1 MNRKIFTACTAFLL
15 GACVAWLPTA
25 QAASFS
31 EVQPYITDYQIG
43 FTDGTKLVTSPVYDG
58 YSRYSSYTTV
68 TKAGK
73 YGLLDNKTGKEMT
86 PAIWDSIELIPS
98 GKIAIVQKGGWFQ
111 YLDPT
116 TGKLSATKY
125 AGGHAYYL
133 SDEHDTVVA
142 MIGQTSTLLDS
153 SGKVLIPPFAGKLSM
168 VQIMDPTM
176 ESDQSAEPVRYFLG
190 STTNQITLYDPVT
203 FAPTFTLKNASLIPN
218 EGGPKTAYLK
228 VQSGGKEGLV
238 DVEGKYALEPNYKA
252 LYFLNNGFVRIEGPD
267 GVGLWKGGKMLVE
280 PQYADVGIEFNQP
293 DVYTTMTKDS
303 ITYHSLSK
311 GTAQT
316 FKKGAEIL
324 ANHHVLG
331 QDPKTGL
338 YGIAEIGGKTIVPYT
353 YPRVEGPP
361 AARLLIRADGK
372 KGLIPG
378 WEQPM
383 AEPTVWFD
391 SVTTIGVTYSM
402 LSIQDGKRIG
412 LYSESKGWIFEPQES
427 TVIHYDQKSN
437 RVIVENTADGTT
449 AAYGFDGRIIND
461 TEPRKEALTDYVTTA
476 GSTEKGFV
484 LVDIKTQQPISKAYR
499 SLYFEGGEMKLIV
512 AMDEKVADLY
522 TPQGELLTKD
532 IQIPLQQGQMDQ
544 SPVVFTKM
552 DNNLYSAG
560 AKAGSAYVALV
571 RIADGQ
577 LQPVSDFDY
586 VGVSARFTAE
596 NSLMLL
602 QRPDGTYDVWTNK
615 NGQIARTL
623 DKVSAIETSTGLD
636 NVFVQRG
643 TDWDVY
649 SPEGQRLT
657 SKSYH
662 ALKYL
667 TAGEDKLGAIVYQD
681 QQTGLYGLLK
691 VDGTILTEAKF
702 ESIALM
708 KDVFPGLWNEAGVA
722 PTYVYTTNK
731 QFGYLDREG
740 QQLFQTAFLTKKP
753 AITYRPMSLQSFPSY
768 ASQMR
773 QNPLEL
779 LSFDK
784 PYSWPADVPSEQK
797 FFGNLA
803 LYLGLPKE
811 AGKQEVLTEL
821 VGKGIIPANP
831 DRVALNDEDMFALS
845 YFMETG
851 QVSKMTAAQLWEWAG
866 KRGLVVERGKM
877 SYYQTMDLYREY
889 HEMFFRELLRT
900 TAGKQAAKAKSLSAA
915 TLTAAQQ
922 QMLTP
927 MILVNGKAWE
937 ELALPLPQAERANVS
952 STLIDQYNKQAAQLL
967 AAYLKQNP

>member
-15 GACVAWLPTA
+15 GASVAWLPAA

-31 EVQPYITDYQIG
+31 EVQPYITDYKIG
-43 FTDGTKLVTSPVYDG
+43 FTDGAKLVTSPVYDG

-86 PAIWDSIELIPS
+86 SAIWDNIELISS

-111 YLDPT
+111 YLDLT

-133 SDEHDTVVA
+133 SAEHDTVVA

-168 VQIMDPTM
+168 VQLMDPAR
-176 ESDQSAEPVRYFLG
+176 EDDQSAEPVRYFLG

-203 FAPTFTLKNASLIPN
+203 FAPIFTLKNASLIPN

-228 VQSGGKEGLV
+228 VRSGGKEGLV
-238 DVEGKYALEPNYKA
+238 GVDGKYALAPNYKA
-252 LYFLNNGFVRIEGPD
+252 LYFLNNGFVRVEGPK

-280 PQYADVGIEFNQP
+280 PQYADVGTEFTRP
-293 DVYTTMTKDS
+293 DVYTTLTNDS

-316 FKKGAEIL
+316 FKKGAEML
-324 ANHHVLG
+324 ESRYVLG

-338 YGIAEIGGKTIVPYT
+338 YGIAEIGGETLVPFA

-361 AARLLIRADGK
+361 AARLLVRSDGK

-378 WEQPM
+378 WGQPM
-383 AEPTVWFD
+383 AEPAVWFD
-391 SVTTIGVTYSM
+391 SLTTIGGTYSM

-412 LYSESKGWIFEPQES
+412 LYSDSKGWILEPQEN
-427 TVIHYDQKSN
+427 TVIRYDERSN
-437 RVIVENTADGTT
+437 RILVENSTEHTT
-449 AAYGFDGRIIND
+449 TAYGFDGRIIHD
-461 TEPRKEALTDYVTTA
+461 TEPREEALTDYVTTA
-476 GSTEKGFV
+476 GSIEKGYV
-484 LVDIKTQQPISKAYR
+484 LVDLASKQPISKAYR
-499 SLYFEGGEMKLIV
+499 SIYYEGGETKLIV
-512 AMDEKVADLY
+512 ALDEKVADLY

-532 IQIPLQQGQMDQ
+532 IQIPLQQGQMSQ
-544 SPVVFTKM
+544 APVVWTQM
-552 DNNLYSAG
+552 DNHVYTAGVKVGSAG
-560 AKAGSAYVALV
+560 VALV
-571 RIADGQ
+571 QIADGQ
-577 LQPVSDFDY
+577 LQPVSDFEY
-586 VGVSARFTAE
+586 ASVSAT
-596 NSLMLL
+596 STSGHKLMVL
-602 QRPDGTYDVWTNK
+602 QRTDGTSDVWTSEE
-615 NGQIARTL
+615 GQMTRTL
-623 DKVSAIETSTGLD
+623 EQVSSIETANGLD
-636 NVFVQRG
+636 NLFVQKG
-643 TDWDVY
+643 TAWDVY
-649 SPEGQRLT
+649 SPEGRRL
-657 SKSYH
+657 SSQSYR

-667 TAGEDKLGAIVYQD
+667 TTGKTGAIAYQD

-691 VDGTILTEAKF
+691 EDGTVLTAAKF
-702 ESIALM
+702 ESIALA
-708 KDVFPGLWNEAGVA
+708 KDVFPGQWDEAAGGI
-722 PTYVYTTNK
+722 PTYVYTMGQ

-740 QQLFQTAFLTKKP
+740 QELFQTAFLTKKP
-753 AITYRPMSLQSFPSY
+753 TITYRPMTMQSFPSY

-779 LSFDK
+779 LSFDQ
-784 PYSWPADVPSEQK
+784 PYSWPAGVPSEQK
-797 FFGNLA
+797 FFANLA

-811 AGKQEVLTEL
+811 AGRQEVLTEL
-821 VGKGIIPANP
+821 AAKGIIPANP
-831 DRVALNDEDMFALS
+831 DRVAVNDEDMFALS

-900 TAGKQAAKAKSLSAA
+900 PAGKQAAKAKSLSAA

-937 ELALPLPQAERANVS
+937 ELALPLPQAEWANVS
-952 STLIDQYNKQAAQLL
+952 STLVDQYNQQAAQLL

>member
-1 MNRKIFTACTAFLL
+1 MNRKIFAACTAFLL
-15 GACVAWLPTA
+15 GASAWLPIA
-25 QAASFS
+25 EAAGFT
-31 EVQPYITDYQIG
+31 EVQPYMTDYKIG
-43 FTDGTKLVTSPVYDG
+43 FTDGAKLVTSPIYDG

-86 PAIWDSIELIPS
+86 PAIWDSIELITS

-111 YLDPT
+111 YLDLT
-116 TGKLSATKY
+116 TGKLSTTKY

-133 SDEHDTVVA
+133 SAKHDTVVA

-168 VQIMDPTM
+168 VQLIDPAM
-176 ESDQSAEPVRYFLG
+176 ESDESAEPVRYFLG

-228 VQSGGKEGLV
+228 VRSGGKEGLV
-238 DVEGKYALEPNYKA
+238 GVDGKYALAPNYKA
-252 LYFLNNGFVRIEGPD
+252 LYFLNNGFVRVEGEK

-280 PQYADVGIEFNQP
+280 PQYTDVGTEFNQP

-338 YGIAEIGGKTIVPYT
+338 YGIAEIGGETIVPFT
-353 YPRVEGPP
+353 YPRIEGPP
-361 AARLLIRADGK
+361 AARLLIRSDGK

-391 SVTTIGVTYSM
+391 SLTTIGGTYSM

-412 LYSESKGWIFEPQES
+412 LYSDSKGWIFEPQEN
-427 TVIHYDQKSN
+427 TVIRYDQKSN
-437 RVIVENTADGTT
+437 RILVENSTDHTT
-449 AAYGFDGRIIND
+449 MAYGFDGRIIND
-461 TEPRKEALTDYVTTA
+461 TEPREEALTDYVTTA
-476 GSTEKGFV
+476 GSIEKGFV
-484 LVDIKTQQPISKAYR
+484 LVDIKTQKPISKAYR

-532 IQIPLQQGQMDQ
+532 IQIPLQGQMDQSQ

-560 AKAGSAYVALV
+560 AKAGSAKVALV

-577 LQPVSDFDY
+577 LQPVSDFEY
-586 VGVSARFTAE
+586 VGVSAKFTTGH
-596 NSLMLL
+596 SLMLL
-602 QRPDGTYDVWTNK
+602 QRPDGTHDVWTNK
-615 NGQIARTL
+615 NGQITRTL
-623 DKVSAIETSTGLD
+623 DKVSAVETATGLD

-657 SKSYH
+657 SKSYR

-667 TAGEDKLGAIVYQD
+667 TTGKTGAIFYQD

-691 VDGTILTEAKF
+691 EDGTVLTAAKF
-702 ESIALM
+702 ESIALA
-708 KDVFPGLWNEAGVA
+708 KDVFPGQGNEAAGGI
-722 PTYVYTTNK
+722 PTYVYTTSQ

-740 QQLFQTAFLTKKP
+740 QELFQTAFLTKKP
-753 AITYRPMSLQSFPSY
+753 TITYRPMNTQSFPSY

-797 FFGNLA
+797 FFANLA
-803 LYLGLPKE
+803 LYLGLPKG
-811 AGKQEVLTEL
+811 AGKQAVLTEMAA
-821 VGKGIIPANP
+821 KGIIPANP
-831 DRVALNDEDMFALS
+831 DRVAVNDEDMFALS

-851 QVSKMTAAQLWEWAG
+851 QVNKMTAAQLWEWAG
-866 KRGLVVERGKM
+866 KRGLVVERGGM

-900 TAGKQAAKAKSLSAA
+900 PAGKRAAKAKSLSAA

-937 ELALPLPQAERANVS
+937 ELALPLPQSVWANVS
-952 STLIDQYNKQAAQLL
+952 STLVDEYNKQAAQLL

>member
-73 YGLLDNKTGKEMT
+73 YGLLDNKTGNEMT

-111 YLDPT
+111 YLDLT

-125 AGGHAYYL
+125 TGGHAYYL
-133 SDEHDTVVA
+133 SDEQDTVVA

-168 VQIMDPTM
+168 VQLMDPTM

-238 DVEGKYALEPNYKA
+238 DVDGKYALEPNYKA

-280 PQYADVGIEFNQP
+280 PQYADVGTEFNQP

-338 YGIAEIGGKTIVPYT
+338 YGIAEIGGKTIVPFT

-391 SVTTIGVTYSM
+391 SVTTIGGTYSM

-657 SKSYH
+657 SKSNH

-740 QQLFQTAFLTKKP
+740 QELFQTAFLTKKP

-768 ASQMR
+768 ASQTR

-797 FFGNLA
+797 FFANLA

>member
-15 GACVAWLPTA
+15 GAIAWLPIA
-25 QAASFS
+25 EAAGFT
-31 EVQPYITDYQIG
+31 EVQPYITDYKIG
-43 FTDGTKLVTSPVYDG
+43 FTDGAKLVTSPVYDG

-86 PAIWDSIELIPS
+86 PAIWDSIELITP

-111 YLDPT
+111 YLDLT
-116 TGKLSATKY
+116 TGKLSTTKY
-125 AGGHAYYL
+125 VGGHAYYL
-133 SDEHDTVVA
+133 SAKHDTVVA

-168 VQIMDPTM
+168 VQLMDPEM
-176 ESDQSAEPVRYFLG
+176 ESDQSAEPARYFLG
-190 STTNQITLYDPVT
+190 STNNQITLYDPVT

-228 VQSGGKEGLV
+228 VRSGGKEGLV
-238 DVEGKYALEPNYKA
+238 GVDGKYALAPNYKA
-252 LYFLNNGFVRIEGPD
+252 LYFLNNGFVRVEGPK

-280 PQYADVGIEFNQP
+280 PQYADVGTEFTRP
-293 DVYTTMTKDS
+293 DVYSTLTNDS

-316 FKKGAEIL
+316 FKKGAEML
-324 ANHHVLG
+324 GGGYVLG

-338 YGIAEIGGKTIVPYT
+338 YGIAEIGGDTIVPFA

-361 AARLLIRADGK
+361 AARLLVRSDGK

-378 WEQPM
+378 WGQPM
-383 AEPTVWFD
+383 AEPAIWFD
-391 SVTTIGVTYSM
+391 SLTTIGGTYSM

-412 LYSESKGWIFEPQES
+412 LYSDSKGWIFEPQEN
-427 TVIHYDQKSN
+427 TVIRYDQKSN
-437 RVIVENTADGTT
+437 RILVENSTDHSTT
-449 AAYGFDGRIIND
+449 AYSFDGRIIND
-461 TEPRKEALTDYVTTA
+461 TEPREEALTDYVTTA
-476 GSTEKGFV
+476 GSIEKGFV
-484 LVDIKTQQPISKAYR
+484 LVDIRSQQPISKAYR

-522 TPQGELLTKD
+522 TQQGELLTKD
-532 IQIPLQQGQMDQ
+532 IQIPLQGQMDQSQ

-560 AKAGSAYVALV
+560 ARAGSANVALV

-577 LQPVSDFDY
+577 LQPVSDFEY
-586 VGVSARFTAE
+586 VGVSARFTAGH
-596 NSLMLL
+596 NLMLL
-602 QRPDGTYDVWTNK
+602 QRPDSTSDVWTNK
-615 NGQIARTL
+615 NGQITRTL
-623 DKVSAIETSTGLD
+623 DKVRTVETATGLD
-636 NVFVQRG
+636 NLFVQRG

-649 SPEGQRLT
+649 SPEGRRL
-657 SKSYH
+657 SSQSYR

-667 TAGEDKLGAIVYQD
+667 TTGKTGAISYQD

-691 VDGTILTEAKF
+691 EDGTVLTAAKF
-702 ESIALM
+702 ESIALA
-708 KDVFPGLWNEAGVA
+708 KDVFPGQWNEDEGGI
-722 PTYVYTTNK
+722 PTYVYTTSQ

-740 QQLFQTAFLTKKP
+740 QELFQTAFLTKKP
-753 AITYRPMSLQSFPSY
+753 TITYRPMSMQSFPSY

-797 FFGNLA
+797 FFANLA

-821 VGKGIIPANP
+821 AAKGIIPANP
-831 DRVALNDEDMFALS
+831 DRVAVNDEDMFALS

-866 KRGLVVERGKM
+866 KRGLVVERGGM

-900 TAGKQAAKAKSLSAA
+900 PAGKQAAKAKSLSAA

-937 ELALPLPQAERANVS
+937 ELALPLPQAEWVKVS
-952 STLIDQYNKQAAQLL
+952 NTLIDQYNKQAAQLL